1 MKRLV
6 SLLAALFA
14 TAAALSAQERIDLW
28 EGVPMP
34 NSRGIAVTDSVANH
48 RVYRVGRPALYR
60 VAPANSYSAE

>member
-34 NSRGIAVTDSVANH
+34 NSRGIAVTDLSLIH
-48 RVYRVGRPALYR
+48 I
-60 VAPANSYSAE
+60 